1 MPVSQGSVAIA
12 PTGMTLKAY
21 ALFTATAGG
30 AVIVKS
36 SGIAS
41 ITRTGLGVYTAV
53 FSSAMV
59 GTAYMVQGQPCS
71 SQNLPNAYVSI
82 TSKTTAQATLNAF
95 NGGSPFD
102 FSDGVYVAFYE

>member
-36 SGIAS
+36 SNIAS
-41 ITRTGLGVYTAV
+41 ITRTALGVYTVV
-53 FSSAMV
+53 FTSAMV
-59 GTAYMVQGQPCS
+59 GTAYMVQGQPCQ
-71 SQNLPNAYVSI
+71 SQNLPNAYVRI
-82 TSKTTAQATLNAF
+82 NSKTTAQTDLSAF
-95 NGGSPFD
+95 NGGAAFD
-102 FSDGVYVAFYE
+102 YADGVYVAFFE